1 MQLFNGEDTGT
12 YFIDSSKLQICH
24 NKRTSNNR
32 VLARIAKVGKSSYG
46 WFMGFKLHMI
56 INNKGEIMTVKI
68 TKGNRSDIL
77 PVANLAFGLTGKIY
91 GDKGYISSNLFLKLF
106 NQGLRLFT
114 NLRKDMKNHL
124 CLICISAYNVKKI
137 LNSKE
142 RIAILN

>member
-1 MQLFNGEDTGT
+1 M
-12 YFIDSSKLQICH
+12 
-24 NKRTSNNR
+24 
-32 VLARIAKVGKSSYG
+32 AKVGKSSYG

-56 INNKGEIMTVKI
+56 INNKGEIMAVKI
-68 TKGNRSDIL
+68 TKENRSDIL

-124 CLICISAYNVKKI
+124 LEMSDESVNRISV
-137 LNSKE
+137 
-142 RIAILN
+142 